1 MTEQARIAY
10 LGPPG
15 TFTHVAAQ
23 HAFGADARL
32 VETSTIAGVFERVL
46 AGEAELGVV
55 PIENSTEGSVAP
67 TLDGLL
73 EHDLSIQ
80 REIVLEIE
88 HCLVARQRDLSGLRR
103 IASHPQALA
112 QCRRWLADQM
122 PDAELVPLASTSAAA
137 RTAATDPSTAAIASR
152 LAASLLGLELVAE
165 GIQDQ
170 AGNATRF
177 VVVGRGA
184 PASTGHDRTSIAFS
198 LPHQRGALLGAL
210 AAFDRADINLTRIES
225 RPLPGQRWEYRF
237 FADFEG
243 HRAEPRVAAALAE
256 LSDRCG
262 TLAVLGSYPRA
273 F

>member
-1 MTEQARIAY
+1 MTDQARVAY

-15 TFTHVAAQ
+15 TFTHMAAQ
-23 HAFGADARL
+23 QAFGPEASL
-32 VETSTIAGVFERVL
+32 VETSTIAGVFERVT

-55 PIENSTEGSVAP
+55 PIENSSEGSVAP

-73 EHDLSIQ
+73 ESELSIQ
-80 REIVLEIE
+80 REVVLEIE
-88 HCLVARQRDLSGLRR
+88 QCLVAQHGELSRLRR
-103 IASHPQALA
+103 VASHPQALA
-112 QCRRWLADQM
+112 QCRRWLGSKL
-122 PDAELVPLASTSAAA
+122 PGVELVPVA
-137 RTAATDPSTAAIASR
+137 STAAAAHAAASDETTAGVASR

-165 GIQDQ
+165 AIQDQ

-184 PASTGHDRTSIAFS
+184 PAPTGQDRTSIVFS

-210 AAFDRADINLTRIES
+210 AAFERADLNLTRIES
-225 RPLPGQRWEYRF
+225 RPLAGRRWEYLF

-243 HRAEPRVAAALAE
+243 HRADPCVAAALAE
-256 LSDRCG
+256 LSRTCG
-262 TLAVLGSYPRA
+262 TIAVLGSYPRA